1 VAEKKVVSVM
11 SSHAACRRGLADL
24 VARKDWRVIQC
35 GTLAQL
41 SASARNSSLFA
52 ILLDLDHA
60 DQDVAT
66 LFAAARG
73 LAATRLVPIGSALR
87 QAAAIGALDETGI
100 ETRAL
105 DATALARLDQRHR
118 AGAELARQFKLWQR
132 ITPRQRSV
140 MRLLAVGR
148 DNRTIARGLGVGERA
163 IKAHVSAL
171 LALFGLDNR
180 TELALLASDAGLR

>member
-1 VAEKKVVSVM
+1 VADKKVVSVM

-24 VARKDWRVIQC
+24 VARKNWRVIEC

-41 SASARNSSLFA
+41 SASARKSPLFA
-52 ILLDLDHA
+52 ILLDLEHA
-60 DQDVAT
+60 DQDGAT
-66 LFAAARG
+66 LFAAARALG
-73 LAATRLVPIGSALR
+73 AAHLVPIGSALR

-105 DATALARLDQRHR
+105 DASALARLDQRRR

-140 MRLLAVGR
+140 MRLLAIGR
-148 DNRTIARGLGVGERA
+148 DNRTIARELGVGERA

-180 TELALLASDAGLR
+180 TELALLACDAGLR

>member
-1 VAEKKVVSVM
+1 MVSVL
-11 SSHAACRRGLADL
+11 STHAACRRGLAEL
-24 VARKDWRVIQC
+24 VARKGCRVIQC

-41 SASARNSSLFA
+41 SASARRSPLLA

-60 DQDVAT
+60 DQDGAT
-66 LFAAARG
+66 LFAAARA
-73 LAATRLVPIGSALR
+73 LSPNHLIPIGSVLR
-87 QAAAIGALDETGI
+87 QAAAIAALDETGI

-105 DATALARLDQRHR
+105 ETGALSRLDQRRR
-118 AGAELARQFKLWQR
+118 ASPELARQFKLWQR

-140 MRLLAVGR
+140 MRLLALGR
-148 DNRTIARGLGVGERA
+148 DNRSIARELGVGERA

-180 TELALLASDAGLR
+180 TELALRASDAGLR